1 MAVIEIRF
9 DVSHTQCFPLLLCS
23 GPWRV
28 TIVWHTGQDA
38 VIMAKRIGTS
48 TIYMEA
54 LGSSDPG
61 GP

>member
-1 MAVIEIRF
+1 MLPTPVVFRPMEGN
-9 DVSHTQCFPLLLCS
+9 C
-23 GPWRV
+23 
-28 TIVWHTGQDA
+28 IVWHTGQDA